1 MKIYSKSHFV
11 AGVLCLIAFVLNV
24 LNILEVDWWY
34 LLISFAFA
42 AKFLY
47 TGLTKAGSERAKHMD
62 AHYDKTA
69 RKLHGKYYEIKANLP
84 LILFGG
90 FLVVGMVLKILDV
103 WMPGWF
109 IAVFMVALVV
119 STAYSIGLHRQITAY
134 IDEHIPQEEET
145 EA

>member
-1 MKIYSKSHFV
+1 MKIYSKSNFV

-24 LNILEVDWWY
+24 LNILEVDLWY

-62 AHYDKTA
+62 THYETTA
-69 RKLHGKYYEIKANLP
+69 RMLHGKHYELKRNLP

-119 STAYSIGLHRQITAY
+119 STAYSIGLHKQITEY
-134 IDEHIPQEEET
+134 IDEHIPQEDEPES
-145 EA
+145 